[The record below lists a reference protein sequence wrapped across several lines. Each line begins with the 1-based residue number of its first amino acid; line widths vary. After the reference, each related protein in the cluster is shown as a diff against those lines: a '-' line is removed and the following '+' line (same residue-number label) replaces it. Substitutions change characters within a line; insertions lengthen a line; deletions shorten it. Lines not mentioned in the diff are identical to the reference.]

1 MEIPVGKYVIT
12 SDKYNI
18 IVNTKQKIKTGKDA
32 GKEKLVPE
40 AFVGSIEECMEYIV
54 NQGIRESK
62 ATSFKELKEDVAKIR
77 KLVESVLK

>member
-18 IVNTKQKIKTGKDA
+18 ILNTKQKIKTGKNA
-32 GKEKLVPE
+32 GKEKLSQE
-40 AFVGSIEECMEYIV
+40 AFFGKIEECLDYIID
-54 NQGIRESK
+54 QGIRESN